1 MSKLTTTRRAASAS
15 GPRRTKTA
23 PSLVGVADAVAGV
36 DVLLCCGAGG
46 VGKTT
51 TAAALGIAAVRAGRG
66 RVLVLTIDPARRL
79 ADALGLEA
87 FGNVERPVAVPGAPE
102 GSEMWAAMLDT
113 GASWDDL
120 VRTHAPD
127 AATVERILSNQLYRN
142 ITQRFVQSHDYIAM
156 ERLHELQ
163 QSGRYD
169 LIVIDTPPSR
179 NALDFLD
186 APERMADFFSSSL
199 LKWITL
205 PYRLGGERA
214 GRLGYLAAKPFYQV
228 ADRILGS
235 QFLADIAEFFLLF
248 QTMYDGFVRRA
259 TEVERLLHRPTTRFI
274 VVSSLEPAPL
284 REAEFFLAELAR
296 RRLAVGALVLN
307 RTLPATLQNTDA
319 RQLAAQLR
327 DTPTAFDGATPAER
341 RTLQRAGAA
350 FLDLAALADAERS
363 ARSRLSNP
371 PATVVEV
378 PLLADDLSDLD
389 GLLAIANIVWPPPI
403 DGSTKR
409 SARR

>member
-1 MSKLTTTRRAASAS
+1 MS
-15 GPRRTKTA
+15 GPRERGRNPTGPA
-23 PSLVGVADAVAGV
+23 LEESLHVFGVNHVV
-36 DVLLCCGAGG
+36 ES
-46 VGKTT
+46 
-51 TAAALGIAAVRAGRG
+51 VRAGRG

-87 FGNVERPVAVPGAPE
+87 FGNVERPVAVPDAPA
-102 GSEMWAAMLDT
+102 GSELWAAMLDT

-127 AATVERILSNQLYRN
+127 PATVERILSNQLYRN

-156 ERLHELQ
+156 ERLHALQ
-163 QSGRYD
+163 QSGHYD
-169 LIVIDTPPSR
+169 FIVIDTPPSR

-259 TEVERLLHRPTTRFI
+259 TEVERLLHRPTTRFV

-284 REAEFFLAELAR
+284 RETEFFLAELGR

-307 RTLPATLQNTDA
+307 RTLPSALLNADA
-319 RQLAAQLR
+319 RQLAARLR
-327 DTPTAFDGATPAER
+327 DPSFNVDDVSANER
-341 RTLQRAGAA
+341 RTLQRAGEA
-350 FLDLAALADAERS
+350 FADLAALADAERS

-371 PATVVEV
+371 PPTVVEV
-378 PLLADDLSDLD
+378 PLMADDLSDMD
-389 GLLAIANIVWPPPI
+389 GLLSIAEVLWPTKAT
-403 DGSTKR
+403 STRR
-409 SARR
+409 SKK

>member
-1 MSKLTTTRRAASAS
+1 MKKPTRPVAGSKDLGAA
-15 GPRRTKTA
+15 
-23 PSLVGVADAVAGV
+23 LVGTTVV
-36 DVLLCCGAGG
+36 LCCGAGG

-51 TAAALGIAAVRAGRG
+51 VAAALAMAAVRNGRG

-79 ADALGLEA
+79 ADALGIEA
-87 FGNVERPVAVPGAPE
+87 FGNVERRVELPDALNAPV
-102 GSEMWAAMLDT
+102 GSELWAAMLDT

-120 VRTHAPD
+120 VREHAPD
-127 AATVERILSNQLYRN
+127 PATVERILTNQLYRN

-156 ERLHELQ
+156 ERLHGLQ
-163 QSGRYD
+163 KSGRYD
-169 LIVIDTPPSR
+169 LIIIDTPPSR

-186 APERMADFFSSSL
+186 APSRMADFFSSSL

-259 TEVERLLHRPTTRFI
+259 TEVEYLLHKPTTRFL

-284 REAEFFLAELAR
+284 REAEYFLAELR
-296 RRLAVGALVLN
+296 RRQFSVAGLVLN
-307 RTLPATLQNTDA
+307 RTLPAALVDPAA
-319 RQLAAQLR
+319 RQLASRLT
-327 DTPTAFDGATPAER
+327 DGSIVIESVTAADR
-341 RTLQRAGAA
+341 RALQRAGAA
-350 FLDLAALADAERS
+350 FLDLAALAEAERA
-363 ARSRLSNP
+363 ARARLANP
-371 PATVVEV
+371 PECVVEV
-378 PLLADDLSDLD
+378 PLVARDISDLG
-389 GLLAIANIVWPPPI
+389 GLLDISRALWAVRP
-403 DGSTKR
+403 KR
-409 SARR
+409 PRR

>member
-1 MSKLTTTRRAASAS
+1 MRKAARPIPA
-15 GPRRTKTA
+15 K
-23 PSLVGVADAVAGV
+23 VGLSVALDGV
-36 DVLLCCGAGG
+36 DVVLCCGAGG

-51 TAAALGIAAVRAGRG
+51 VAAALALAAVRNGRG
-66 RVLVLTIDPARRL
+66 RILVLTIDPARRL

-87 FGNVERPVAVPGAPE
+87 FGNFERRVELADAAE
-102 GSEMWAAMLDT
+102 GSELWAAMLDT

-120 VRTHAPD
+120 VREHAPD
-127 AATVERILSNQLYRN
+127 PATVERILTNQLYRN

-156 ERLHELQ
+156 ERLHGLQ

-169 LIVIDTPPSR
+169 LIIIDTPPSR

-186 APERMADFFSSSL
+186 APSRMADFFSSSL

-259 TEVERLLHRPTTRFI
+259 TEVERLLHKPTTRFL

-284 REAEFFLAELAR
+284 REAEFFLAELR
-296 RRLAVGALVLN
+296 RRHLSVAGLVLN
-307 RTLPATLQNTDA
+307 RTLPAVLVNSEARKLATRLTDA
-319 RQLAAQLR
+319 SAVVESVSAA
-327 DTPTAFDGATPAER
+327 DR
-341 RTLQRAGAA
+341 RTMQRAGAA
-350 FLDLAALADAERS
+350 FLDLAALADAERA
-363 ARSRLSNP
+363 ARARLSNP
-371 PATVVEV
+371 PECVIEV
-378 PLLADDLSDLD
+378 PLVAHDVADLD
-389 GLLAIANIVWPPPI
+389 GLLGISTALWPEQL
-403 DGSTKR
+403 KR
-409 SARR
+409 PRR

>member
-1 MSKLTTTRRAASAS
+1 MTRHGRPAAA
-15 GPRRTKTA
+15 PVPDLPTA
-23 PSLVGVADAVAGV
+23 LAGADVV
-36 DVLLCCGAGG
+36 LCCGAGG

-51 TAAALGIAAVRAGRG
+51 VAAALALGAVGAGRK

-87 FGNVERPVAVPGAPE
+87 FGNVETRVALANSPA
-102 GSEMWAAMLDT
+102 GSELWAAMLDT

-127 AATVERILSNQLYRN
+127 PATVERILTNQLYRN

-156 ERLHELQ
+156 ERLHALRR
-163 QSGRYD
+163 SGRYE
-169 LIVIDTPPSR
+169 LIIIDTPPSR

-186 APERMADFFSSSL
+186 APSRMADFFSSSL

-205 PYRLGGERA
+205 PYRLGGERG

-259 TEVERLLHRPTTRFI
+259 NEVELLLHEPTTRF
-274 VVSSLEPAPL
+274 VVISSLEPAPL
-284 REAEFFLAELAR
+284 REAEFFLAELR
-296 RRLAVGALVLN
+296 RRQLGVAALVLN
-307 RTLPATLQNTDA
+307 RTLPASMLDSEA
-319 RQLAAQLR
+319 RLLAAQLQESSF
-327 DTPTAFDGATPAER
+327 TVETARPADR
-341 RTLQRAGAA
+341 RTLSQAGAA
-350 FLDLAALADAERS
+350 FGELAAMADAERA
-363 ARSRLSNP
+363 ARARLSNP
-371 PATVVEV
+371 PECVVDIPLV
-378 PLLADDLSDLD
+378 PGDVGDLT
-389 GLLAIANIVWPPPI
+389 GLLAIADALWREPVPGAPNARPVGRPPVR
-403 DGSTKR
+403 SRMRKR
-409 SARR
+409 LP